1 MYSVPILI
9 ITYKRKKSLEKLL
22 NIVKKINPSKLYI
35 SSNAPPKNN
44 LEVFKKVDNVRKIID
59 NYRIKGRIYKLYRLK
74 HLKVYKSIPNSI
86 SWFFFNENKGI
97 ILEDDC
103 IPSKDFF
110 YFCEKLLKKYSNN
123 KLINSIGGSNFY
135 KKKINE
141 NYYFSKYNHIWGW
154 ATWRRSW
161 KNFDL
166 NIRFWKNYKSTNNWR
181 LLHNNHD
188 EKEYWQK
195 KFDSIYKGSIYTW
208 DYSWQAC
215 AWYNNQ
221 LSIIPN
227 KSLVKNVGFDDEAT
241 YTIGRSL
248 NFKVLKTKLRIVKYN
263 NIVIQNVKADN
274 YVFNNF
280 FRGGKTLKF
289 IFLLIFSDPGLFF
302 LKLKKRLS
310 NFLFN

>member
-1 MYSVPILI
+1 MFDVPILI
-9 ITYKRKKSLEKLL
+9 IAYKRDKSLKKIL

-44 LEVFKKVDNVRKIID
+44 LEVFNKVENVRKIID
-59 NYRIKGRIYKLYRLK
+59 NFQIKGKIYKLYRFK
-74 HLKVYKSIPNSI
+74 HLKVYDSIPQSI
-86 SWFFFNENKGI
+86 SWLFFNEKYGI

-103 IPSKDFF
+103 VPSIDFF

-135 KKKINE
+135 NKKINE
-141 NYYFSKYNHIWGW
+141 NYYYSKYNHIWGW

-166 NIRFWKNYKSTNNWR
+166 NIKFWNNYKNTNNWK
-181 LLHNNHD
+181 LLHENYN
-188 EKEYWQK
+188 EQEYWKK
-195 KFDSIYKGSIYTW
+195 KFDNIYRGSIYTW

-227 KSLVKNVGFDDEAT
+227 KPLVKNVGFDNDAT
-241 YTIGRSL
+241 YTIGRNANYKL
-248 NFKVLKTKLRIVKYN
+248 LKANLRIIKYN
-263 NIVIQNVKADN
+263 DVIIQNFKADN
-274 YVFNNF
+274 YVFENF

-289 IFLLIFSDPGLFF
+289 VLLLLFKDPILFF
-302 LKLKKRLS
+302 LKLKKRIS